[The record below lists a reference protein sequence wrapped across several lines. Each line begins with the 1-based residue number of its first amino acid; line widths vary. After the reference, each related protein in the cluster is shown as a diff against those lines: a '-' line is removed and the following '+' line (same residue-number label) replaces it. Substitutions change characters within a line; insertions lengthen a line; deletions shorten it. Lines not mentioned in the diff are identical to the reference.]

1 MYGINTLRRMIV
13 KEAFISVAAATALI
27 LPIKFFYINPNH
39 KDRLAGLD
47 FGEKNHQD
55 LGNSL
60 MQ

>member
-1 MYGINTLRRMIV
+1 MIV

-60 MQ
+60 MK